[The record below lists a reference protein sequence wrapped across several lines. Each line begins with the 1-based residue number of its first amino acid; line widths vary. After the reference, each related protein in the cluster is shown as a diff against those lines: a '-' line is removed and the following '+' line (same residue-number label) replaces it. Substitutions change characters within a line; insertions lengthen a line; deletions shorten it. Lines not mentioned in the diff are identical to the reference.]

1 MEYQKIANLIDDDTL
16 DQPSKFRTRNWV
28 EINDESRG
36 AYNVNSQIKF
46 KTTMLKSSLC
56 DYSDA
61 YILVKG
67 TISVN
72 NTAAQG
78 AAANNTNKKVIFKNC
93 APFTNCI
100 SEINNT
106 QIDNAKDIDIVMP
119 MYNLIE
125 YSDNYA
131 KTTGSIWQYCKDIP
145 ARNNNNEITEF
156 TLVNTTDSFKFKA
169 KITGQTEDDGTK
181 DVEIMVPLKYLSNF
195 WRTLE
200 MPLINCEVN
209 LILTWSSTCVLI
221 STNIPNQ
228 AAIFEITDTKL
239 YVPVVTLS
247 TQENTKFLQQLES
260 GFKRVINWNKY
271 LSKPELLAQN
281 PNLNHLVEPSFQG
294 VNRLFVL
301 AFENDN
307 DGTSNEQSY
316 LPTVEIKDY
325 NTMIN
330 GENVFDQPIKN
341 TKVTYDNIRKIAT
354 GQGDDYTTRCL
365 LNYPYFANTY
375 KMFAVNLSKQQ
386 ALDADPRAIQQINF
400 TANIDRAAANKSL
413 LYSGRSKRNYS
424 RLFTGNSK
432 SIVNKIIFNLNTYK
446 CFALVSTTLIK

>member
-1 MEYQKIANLIDDDTL
+1 MEYQKIANLIDDDASN
-16 DQPSKFRTRNWV
+16 QPSNFRTRNWV

-46 KTTMLKSSLC
+46 KTTMLKSSLF

-106 QIDNAKDIDIVMP
+106 QIDSAKDIEFVMP
-119 MYNLIE
+119 MYNLIQ

-131 KTTGSIWQYCKDIP
+131 KTTGSLWQYCKDIP
-145 ARNNNNEITEF
+145 VRNANDDIIIFADGNNTN
-156 TLVNTTDSFKFKA
+156 SFNFEV

-181 DVEIMVPLKYLSNF
+181 NVEIMVPLKYLSNF

-221 STNIPNQ
+221 ATSIPNQ
-228 AAIFEITDTKL
+228 NATFAITDTKL

-247 TQENTKFLQQLES
+247 TQENTKFFQQLKS

-271 LSKPELLAQN
+271 LSKPELLAHN

-307 DGTSNEQSY
+307 DSTSDDEYY

-325 NTMIN
+325 NIVIN
-330 GENVFDQPIKN
+330 GENF
-341 TKVTYDNIRKIAT
+341 
-354 GQGDDYTTRCL
+354 L
-365 LNYPYFANTY
+365 
-375 KMFAVNLSKQQ
+375 
-386 ALDADPRAIQQINF
+386 INQ
-400 TANIDRAAANKSL
+400 
-413 LYSGRSKRNYS
+413 
-424 RLFTGNSK
+424 
-432 SIVNKIIFNLNTYK
+432 
-446 CFALVSTTLIK
+446 